1 MIMHWSMKLFA
12 LVSSSQIKLINDVII
27 SGKKNST
34 PLLEELVPACY
45 ISLEESVREIAV
57 ELRNKK
63 QVPILTHYEYT

>member
-12 LVSSSQIKLINDVII
+12 LVSSSQIKLIIDVII